1 MRFCADILGIGDEI
15 PTYEQV
21 TRLEP
26 DTNLCRPI
34 VLIGAPGVGRRTLIR
49 KLINSDPS
57 VYHPVVQRKLLWGLL
72 LFCLFVFFWGGGGG
86 GVKELD
92 GGR

>member
-57 VYHPVVQRKLLWGLL
+57 VYHPVVQRKLLFVGVCCC
-72 LFCLFVFFWGGGGG
+72 FVCLFVFLGGG
-86 GVKELD
+86 
-92 GGR
+92 